1 LSVAFRVQTACTR
14 FFLSFFPAPLYTRVC
29 IMRGPVYRNAFF
41 FFSSHNGSGDDR
53 KRKYREL
60 CRQSAAVVILH
71 CPPSNCTI
79 RASRKP
85 VSRVSRDRA
94 PRPPLADLSKVHR
107 YVYTIHQ
114 FLPFTGSGQTDSRW
128 HRVDTLRISTVI

>member
-1 LSVAFRVQTACTR
+1 MFKQLALVFSF
-14 FFLSFFPAPLYTRVC
+14 FFPAPPYTRVC

-41 FFSSHNGSGDDR
+41 FFSSLNGSGDDR

-94 PRPPLADLSKVHR
+94 PRPPPTDLSKVHR
-107 YVYTIHQ
+107 YVYTSSCHLRDAARRIV
-114 FLPFTGSGQTDSRW
+114 SG
-128 HRVDTLRISTVI
+128 IG